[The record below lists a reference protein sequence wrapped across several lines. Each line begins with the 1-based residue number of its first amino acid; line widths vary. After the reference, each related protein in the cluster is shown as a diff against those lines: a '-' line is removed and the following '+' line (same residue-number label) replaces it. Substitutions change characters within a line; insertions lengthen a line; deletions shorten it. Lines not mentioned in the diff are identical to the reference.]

1 MDRCSLPTPF
11 GFVTKFGLCY
21 PGAIRSRPYSSIFTL
36 TSELIFRP
44 RMCCWAWLLRQK
56 RQTLRSCL
64 LSFRIRYAKCS
75 GGLDYW
81 IASERIDF
89 YRPLTTACKIIS
101 RDTRRSATLAFSG
114 RTAILLVISCHALIF
129 SGIAFPPRPFQLLTD
144 HLDVACDFLKFAP
157 LDPVPTL
164 QHLANASKFLGKGL
178 KAKFPVSNIQT
189 YPENFADISLV
200 VRNTLVGPERLDA
213 SAVA

>member
-56 RQTLRSCL
+56 KQTLRSCL
-64 LSFRIRYAKCS
+64 LSFRTQYAKCS

-81 IASERIDF
+81 IASERIDCS
-89 YRPLTTACKIIS
+89 RPLTTACKIIS
-101 RDTRRSATLAFSG
+101 RDTRRLVALAFRWAYCNPDNWMITERATFNQQPHCNCG
-114 RTAILLVISCHALIF
+114 CVPCCIVIYCKLAPVLRRPVETTRQMRTSDSVAKVARRRSFI
-129 SGIAFPPRPFQLLTD
+129 PR
-144 HLDVACDFLKFAP
+144 
-157 LDPVPTL
+157 
-164 QHLANASKFLGKGL
+164 
-178 KAKFPVSNIQT
+178 
-189 YPENFADISLV
+189 
-200 VRNTLVGPERLDA
+200 VGPHL
-213 SAVA
+213 S